1 MSSGEIVLLTGSIS
15 SGKTSFCLD
24 LAQLAK
30 SMGLD
35 VAGMISPAVF
45 TESNKTAI
53 DALDLRSWER
63 KRLAD
68 LRTSKKREL
77 ETQRWSFHPTAVR
90 WGNQVL
96 AEAVPCDLLIIDE
109 LGPLEFDRSEGWV
122 EGLSAIDSRRYQ
134 LAVGVIRPSLLNTAR
149 EAWKISREIN
159 LDLPRTSHPSGK
171 ELLTS
176 LTRDNKGKD

>member
-1 MSSGEIVLLTGSIS
+1 MSTSEIVLLTGSIS

-30 SMGLD
+30 NSGLD

-45 TESNKTAI
+45 QDSQKTAI

-68 LRTSKKREL
+68 LRTPRKSEL
-77 ETQRWSFHPTAVR
+77 ETQRWSFHPSAVE
-90 WGNQVL
+90 WGNRVI
-96 AEAVPCDLLIIDE
+96 ADAVPCDLLIIDE
-109 LGPLEFDRSEGWV
+109 LGPLEFGRSEGWI
-122 EGLSAIDSRRYQ
+122 EGFSAIDSRHYR
-134 LAVGVIRPSLLNTAR
+134 LAVVVVRPSLLSSAK

-159 LDLPRTSHPSGK
+159 LDLPKTSYPSWE

-176 LTRDNKGKD
+176 MIRHSADKD

>member
-1 MSSGEIVLLTGSIS
+1 MNSGEIVLLTGSIS

-30 SMGLD
+30 KEGLD

-45 TESNKTAI
+45 VESQKIAI

-68 LRTSKKREL
+68 LRTSRKSEL
-77 ETQRWSFHPTAVR
+77 ETQRWSFHPSTVQ

-96 AEAVPCDLLIIDE
+96 GNALPCDLLIIDE
-109 LGPLEFDRSEGWV
+109 LGPIEFDRSEGWV
-122 EGLSAIDSRRYQ
+122 EGFSAVDSRDYQ
-134 LAVGVIRPSLLNTAR
+134 LAVVVIRPSLVRSAK
-149 EAWKISREIN
+149 ESWKLSLEIN
-159 LDLPRTSHPSGK
+159 LDLPKTTYPSY
-171 ELLTS
+171 EEILSS
-176 LTRDNKGKD
+176 LIRNS